1 MVRLYEITV
10 SRSAEKELARL
21 GSVWIEKI
29 SKVIEGLENNPRP
42 HGCKKLR
49 GSKDLWRVRV
59 ADYRIIYAIN
69 DDIRIVAVERIA
81 HRKEVYD

>member
-1 MVRLYEITV
+1 LKLYEVTV
-10 SRSAEKELARL
+10 SRSAEKELNKL
-21 GSVWIEKI
+21 GSVWIDKI
-29 SKVIEGLENNPRP
+29 CKVIEDLAVNPRP
-42 HGCKKLR
+42 SGCKKLK

-59 ADYRIIYAIN
+59 ADYRIVYAID